1 MLRPPEDEAT
11 SCDEIMFSNPHH
23 LLSKPM
29 PTSFWGGRELSLLKP
44 AQRVTNG
51 LSPSISSPP
60 TSSHR
65 LAVPS
70 IGDGP
75 GTVRRVTH
83 YCSGPYFPPAQGRLP
98 ISQGSHSCGGN
109 DLRGIIKIQPPGAY
123 PPEGSQGPRLCGAT
137 WWEHP
142 EGAEG
147 SVDSAR
153 LEFESWTCLK
163 GHMT

>member
-1 MLRPPEDEAT
+1 MLRPPEDGAT

-109 DLRGIIKIQPPGAY
+109 DLSKGHYKNTASWGLPPRREPRPKVVWCNLVGA
-123 PPEGSQGPRLCGAT
+123 SRRSRRLCGLSET
-137 WWEHP
+137 
-142 EGAEG
+142 G
-147 SVDSAR
+147 V
-153 LEFESWTCLK
+153 
-163 GHMT
+163 